1 VPSPSQ
7 FAGCIADYF
16 SKNQARTA
24 QVLAGPNRE
33 TGSAQRVFVALCRA
47 TKAMAG
53 DELVPD
59 SLIAAN
65 SSYLTIFK
73 WIEGVKMQSQLSQ
86 RLHNHR

>member
-1 VPSPSQ
+1 MSKREEPSPSQ

-33 TGSAQRVFVALCRA
+33 TWFSAGVFVALCRA

-53 DELVPD
+53 NEWCLLIL
-59 SLIAAN
+59 SLRRTAITQQ
-65 SSYLTIFK
+65 SS
-73 WIEGVKMQSQLSQ
+73 
-86 RLHNHR
+86 N